1 MIFLEKGNLY
11 LGHRIFD
18 NNGNVIEQT
27 EPKFESDDSGTCV
40 IVGVLDSKTKKQVG
54 KADIFGDFNATGYL
68 KKVLELLAPE
78 RTIDIPNFKR
88 IFAAAFND
96 DVNLCDYCNEFQCNN
111 CIVSKW
117 KEECQR

>member
-1 MIFLEKGNLY
+1 MKT
-11 LGHRIFD
+11 
-18 NNGNVIEQT
+18 Q
-27 EPKFESDDSGTCV
+27 
-40 IVGVLDSKTKKQVG
+40 LDSETKEQVG

>member
-1 MIFLEKGNLY
+1 MRQLNFLDEL
-11 LGHRIFD
+11 IID
-18 NNGNVIEQT
+18 NFAGGGGASCGIE
-27 EPKFESDDSGTCV
+27 
-40 IVGVLDSKTKKQVG
+40 L
-54 KADIFGDFNATGYL
+54 ATGYL
-68 KKVLELLAPE
+68 EKVLKLLAPE

>member
-40 IVGVLDSKTKKQVG
+40 IVGVLDS
-54 KADIFGDFNATGYL
+54 NATGYL

>member
-1 MIFLEKGNLY
+1 MIFLEKGNFY
-11 LGHRIFD
+11 LGRGIFD

-27 EPKFESDDSGTCV
+27 EPKFVSDDSGTCI
-40 IVGVLDSKTKKQVG
+40 IVGVLDSETKKQVG
-54 KADIFGDFNATGYL
+54 KADVFGDFNATGYL

-96 DVNLCDYCNEFQCNN
+96 DINICDYCNEFQCNN